1 MESVSDA
8 SARPA
13 PEGLAGALTTIG
25 TGAAIRAG
33 WRVLITLC
41 TFTTTALVVR
51 AAGAQR
57 YGALAFG
64 LSIVG
69 LIAGLFTGLATASN
83 RTIAAAL
90 ARGERPHDEIRA
102 LAAVVFAVAGS
113 GAAAIFLALGLTQRQ
128 LDGSELWIIGVAMCL
143 LLLGRVSAAAASS
156 VARGVDR
163 MGLME
168 VAPTVEVVAKLVLVI
183 ALLVVG
189 GLHGW
194 VPLAWVYGGAGI
206 AATTATV
213 VVVRRS
219 LGTLTVMSPAAR
231 AGRDLVILTAP
242 FVLGAIAYRL
252 IRGFD
257 VMVLGAV
264 QPGAAVG
271 AYAPTLALVEGLVM
285 LVPGLLGAMFVTAAT
300 RLHESGDGRGFGDL
314 YLTVSKVSVILA
326 MPAFTLLAIAP
337 SEALHAVYG
346 VRFPASPTVVWILLG
361 GYFVTVA
368 LGFNGQALVAAGAWS
383 TVGRALAVP
392 AVTMVAAAVVL
403 IPLQGAVGA
412 AVASTIS
419 FVVLNASL
427 SRALHRTSGVHPLP
441 LGRIVLL
448 GSASIPIVIA
458 AGLFHLLGG
467 GFWAAVACSFA
478 GWALWLGVIVAT
490 RIVRLDE
497 LIALRPRRRRRPDRE
512 NAGP

>member
-1 MESVSDA
+1 M
-8 SARPA
+8 RC
-13 PEGLAGALTTIG
+13 
-25 TGAAIRAG
+25 TG
-33 WRVLITLC
+33 
-41 TFTTTALVVR
+41 
-51 AAGAQR
+51 
-57 YGALAFG
+57 
-64 LSIVG
+64 S
-69 LIAGLFTGLATASN
+69 
-83 RTIAAAL
+83 
-90 ARGERPHDEIRA
+90 
-102 LAAVVFAVAGS
+102 
-113 GAAAIFLALGLTQRQ
+113 
-128 LDGSELWIIGVAMCL
+128 
-143 LLLGRVSAAAASS
+143 
-156 VARGVDR
+156 
-163 MGLME
+163 
-168 VAPTVEVVAKLVLVI
+168 
-183 ALLVVG
+183 
-189 GLHGW
+189 
-194 VPLAWVYGGAGI
+194 
-206 AATTATV
+206 
-213 VVVRRS
+213 
-219 LGTLTVMSPAAR
+219 
-231 AGRDLVILTAP
+231 
-242 FVLGAIAYRL
+242 
-252 IRGFD
+252 
-257 VMVLGAV
+257 
-264 QPGAAVG
+264 
-271 AYAPTLALVEGLVM
+271 
-285 LVPGLLGAMFVTAAT
+285 
-300 RLHESGDGRGFGDL
+300 
-314 YLTVSKVSVILA
+314 
-326 MPAFTLLAIAP
+326 
-337 SEALHAVYG
+337 
-346 VRFPASPTVVWILLG
+346 RFPASPTVVWILLG